1 MSTTPGARSRT
12 WSATRIRMP
21 DHRGAG
27 RHRARPLWPRPPTRL
42 MSPLLALALFAQVAA
57 PAIPEPRVI
66 PYVEVVRCAGLTQA
80 ASELEGGESPE
91 GRSLFDAALY
101 WSLAASQAA
110 LASGRS
116 TVDADADQTRARI
129 LAVRQLESAST
140 GAQGDLAACRRRTPD
155 LG

>member
-1 MSTTPGARSRT
+1 MYA
-12 WSATRIRMP
+12 
-21 DHRGAG
+21 
-27 RHRARPLWPRPPTRL
+27 
-42 MSPLLALALFAQVAA
+42 LLALAVIAQVAA
-57 PAIPEPRVI
+57 PATPPLRVM

-91 GRSLFDAALY
+91 GRRLSDAALY

-116 TVDADADQTRARI
+116 PVDADADQTRARI
-129 LAVRQLESAST
+129 LAVRQLESANPQARS
-140 GAQGDLAACRRRTPD
+140 DLDACRRRTPD